1 MNVVEP
7 IYVFGHKNPDTDSVT
22 GAISYAYLK
31 NKLGVNAVPK
41 VLGSLSKETEFVL
54 NYFNVPRPAYLNDV
68 KVQLKDVN
76 FHKNYVLNENKPIID
91 AFNVMNV
98 NAITGL
104 PLVDDNRMFKGYVSL
119 KEIAADMIYN
129 ENLLVDTD
137 FLNLVKVL
145 DSTDYMMF
153 DNHITGYAHA
163 ATFDDETFIN
173 NIELDHE
180 SILITG
186 DREKL
191 IEHAIERGVKLII
204 LIKNRSLS
212 KRLRSLAQ
220 KKHINIISSPKS
232 SFKIARVLCLAN
244 PIKTIKRGQATVYFN
259 ELDYLTYF
267 NDETSKLKHT
277 NYPIVNNKGVCLGML
292 RTIEAHEV
300 KRKKVILVDHN
311 MSSQSVDGLYE
322 SDIVEIIDHHN
333 IGDINTSMPINF
345 RNMSVGSVNTIIHEL
360 YKENG
365 VKIPSSI
372 AGLMLSGIIS
382 DTLLLQ
388 SPTTTELD
396 RAVAKSLAKI
406 AKVDIKKYGI
416 EMLESGVDIK
426 GLSANE
432 IIYKDFKT
440 YKINDHPMSI
450 GQVFTTD
457 YKLFKDREGEL
468 IEELNQI
475 ARNHEY
481 AVCAL
486 FVTNF
491 LTNDSNILFS
501 DNSKR
506 ILEQAYNKSD
516 LKEGAILKNVVS
528 RKKQM
533 VPCIMDV
540 VEHL

>member
-1 MNVVEP
+1 MEP
-7 IYVFGHKNPDTDSVT
+7 IYVFGHKNPDTDSVC

-31 NKLGVNAVPK
+31 NKLGVKAEPRVIGEIN
-41 VLGSLSKETEFVL
+41 KETEYVL
-54 NYFNVPRPAYLNDV
+54 KYFKIEVPHYLNDV

-76 FHKNYVLNENKPIID
+76 FHKNYLLNENKPIID
-91 AFNVMNV
+91 AFNVMNL

-104 PLVDDNRMFKGYVSL
+104 PLVDDNKKFKGYVSL

-137 FLNLVKVL
+137 FINLVNVL
-145 DSTDYMMF
+145 DAKEYLKYD
-153 DNHITGYAHA
+153 DHITGYAHA

-173 NIELDHE
+173 NIELDKE
-180 SILITG
+180 SILIVG

-191 IEHAIERGVKLII
+191 IEHAINKGVKMII
-204 LIKNRSLS
+204 LVKNRPLS
-212 KRLRSLAQ
+212 SRLKHLAV
-220 KKHINIISSPKS
+220 KNKINVIISTKS
-232 SFKIARVLCLAN
+232 SFKVARVLCLAN
-244 PIKTIKRGQATVYFN
+244 PIKTIKRGQETIYFN
-259 ELDYLTYF
+259 EQDYLTYF

-292 RTIEAHEV
+292 RTIDAHEV

-311 MSSQSVDGLYE
+311 MTSQSIDGLYE
-322 SDIVEIIDHHN
+322 AEILEIIDHHN
-333 IGDINTSMPINF
+333 IGDINTSAPINF
-345 RNMSVGSVNTIIHEL
+345 RNMSVGSVNTIIYL
-360 YKENG
+360 MYKENG
-365 VKIPSSI
+365 IRIPQNI

-396 RAVAKSLAKI
+396 KVVASTLAHT
-406 AKVDIKKYGI
+406 AKLNMKKYGLD
-416 EMLESGVDIK
+416 MLSSGVDIK
-426 GLSANE
+426 GFTANE
-432 IIYKDFKT
+432 IVYRDFKT
-440 YKINDHPMSI
+440 YKINDHSMAI

-457 YKLFKDREGEL
+457 YKMYKERENEL
-468 IEELNQI
+468 VEELNRL
-475 ARNHEY
+475 AANNSFS
-481 AVCAL
+481 VCAL

-491 LTNDSNILFS
+491 LTNDSNILYS
-501 DNSKR
+501 ENSKR
-506 ILEQAYNKSD
+506 ILEQAYNINE
-516 LKEGAILKNVVS
+516 LHEGDVIKNVVS

>member
-1 MNVVEP
+1 MEP
-7 IYVFGHKNPDTDSVT
+7 IYVFGHKNPDTDSVC

-31 NKLGVNAVPK
+31 NKLGVKAEPRVIGEIN
-41 VLGSLSKETEFVL
+41 KETEYVL
-54 NYFNVPRPAYLNDV
+54 KYFKVEVPHYLNDV

-76 FHKNYVLNENKPIID
+76 FHKNYLLNENKPIID
-91 AFNVMNV
+91 AFNVMNL

-104 PLVDDNRMFKGYVSL
+104 PLVDDNKKFKGYVSL

-137 FLNLVKVL
+137 FINLVNVL
-145 DSTDYMMF
+145 DAKEYLKYD
-153 DNHITGYAHA
+153 DHITGYAHA

-173 NIELDHE
+173 NIELDKE
-180 SILITG
+180 SILIVG

-191 IEHAIERGVKLII
+191 IEHAINKGVKMII
-204 LIKNRSLS
+204 LVKNRPLS
-212 KRLRSLAQ
+212 SRLKHLAV
-220 KKHINIISSPKS
+220 KNKINVIISPKS
-232 SFKIARVLCLAN
+232 SFKVARVLCLAN
-244 PIKTIKRGQATVYFN
+244 PIKTIKRGQETIYFN
-259 ELDYLTYF
+259 EQDYLTYF

-292 RTIEAHEV
+292 RTIDAHEV

-311 MSSQSVDGLYE
+311 MTSQSIDGLYE
-322 SDIVEIIDHHN
+322 AEILEIIDHHN
-333 IGDINTSMPINF
+333 IGDINTSAPINF
-345 RNMSVGSVNTIIHEL
+345 RNMSVGSVNTIIYL
-360 YKENG
+360 MYKENG
-365 VKIPSSI
+365 IRIPQNI

-396 RAVAKSLAKI
+396 KVVASTLAHT
-406 AKVDIKKYGI
+406 AKLNMKKYGLD
-416 EMLESGVDIK
+416 MLSSGVDIK
-426 GLSANE
+426 GFTANE
-432 IIYKDFKT
+432 IVYRDFKT
-440 YKINDHPMSI
+440 YKINDHSMAI

-457 YKLFKDREGEL
+457 YKMYKERENEL
-468 IEELNQI
+468 VEELNRL
-475 ARNHEY
+475 AANNSFS
-481 AVCAL
+481 VCAL

-491 LTNDSNILFS
+491 LTNDSNILYS
-501 DNSKR
+501 ENSKR
-506 ILEQAYNKSD
+506 ILEQAYNINE
-516 LKEGAILKNVVS
+516 LHEGDVIKNVVS

>member
-1 MNVVEP
+1 MEP
-7 IYVFGHKNPDTDSVT
+7 IYVFGHKNPDTDSVC
-22 GAISYAYLK
+22 GSIAYAYLK
-31 NKLGVNAVPK
+31 NKLGVKAEPRVIGEIN
-41 VLGSLSKETEFVL
+41 KETEYVL
-54 NYFNVPRPAYLNDV
+54 NYFKIEVPHYLNDV

-76 FHKNYVLNENKPIID
+76 FHKNYLLNENKPIID
-91 AFNVMNV
+91 AFNVMNL

-104 PLVDDNRMFKGYVSL
+104 PLVDDNKKFKGYVSL

-137 FLNLVKVL
+137 FINLVNVL
-145 DSTDYMMF
+145 EAKEYLKYDE
-153 DNHITGYAHA
+153 HITGYAHA

-173 NIELDHE
+173 NIELDKE
-180 SILITG
+180 SILIVG

-191 IEHAIERGVKLII
+191 IEHAINKGVKMII
-204 LIKNRSLS
+204 LVKNRPLS
-212 KRLRSLAQ
+212 SRLKHLAV
-220 KKHINIISSPKS
+220 KNKIIVIISPKS
-232 SFKIARVLCLAN
+232 SFKVARVLCLAN
-244 PIKTIKRGQATVYFN
+244 PIKTIKRGQETIYFN
-259 ELDYLTYF
+259 EQDYLTYF

-292 RTIEAHEV
+292 RTIDAHEV

-311 MSSQSVDGLYE
+311 MTSQSIDGLYE
-322 SDIVEIIDHHN
+322 SEILEIIDHHN
-333 IGDINTSMPINF
+333 IGDVNTSAPINF
-345 RNMSVGSVNTIIHEL
+345 RNMSVGSVNTIIYL
-360 YKENG
+360 MYKENG
-365 VKIPSSI
+365 IRIPQNI

-396 RAVAKSLAKI
+396 KIVANTLAHT
-406 AKVDIKKYGI
+406 AKVNIKKYGLD
-416 EMLESGVDIK
+416 MLSSGVDIK
-426 GLSANE
+426 GLTANE
-432 IIYKDFKT
+432 IVYRDFKT
-440 YKINDHPMSI
+440 YKINDHSMAI

-457 YKLFKDREGEL
+457 YKMYKERENEL
-468 IEELNQI
+468 VEELNRL
-475 ARNHEY
+475 ATNNEFS
-481 AVCAL
+481 VCTL

-491 LTNDSNILFS
+491 LTNDSNILYS

-506 ILEQAYNKSD
+506 ILEQAYN
-516 LKEGAILKNVVS
+516 LNELHEGDVIKNVVS

>member
-1 MNVVEP
+1 MEP
-7 IYVFGHKNPDTDSVT
+7 IYVFGHKNPDTDSVC

-31 NKLGVNAVPK
+31 NKLGVKAEPRVIGEIN
-41 VLGSLSKETEFVL
+41 KETEYVL
-54 NYFNVPRPAYLNDV
+54 KYFKTEVPHYLNDV

-76 FHKNYVLNENKPIID
+76 FHKNYLLNENKPIID
-91 AFNVMNV
+91 AFNVMNL

-104 PLVDDNRMFKGYVSL
+104 PLVDDNKKFKGYVSL

-137 FLNLVKVL
+137 FINLVNVL
-145 DSTDYMMF
+145 EAKEYLKYDE
-153 DNHITGYAHA
+153 HITGYAHA

-173 NIELDHE
+173 NIELDKE
-180 SILITG
+180 SILIVG

-191 IEHAIERGVKLII
+191 IEHAINKGVKMII
-204 LIKNRSLS
+204 LVKNRPLS
-212 KRLRSLAQ
+212 SRLKHLAV
-220 KKHINIISSPKS
+220 KNKINVIISPKS
-232 SFKIARVLCLAN
+232 SFKVARVLCLAN
-244 PIKTIKRGQATVYFN
+244 PIKTIKRGQETIYFN
-259 ELDYLTYF
+259 EQDYLTYF

-292 RTIEAHEV
+292 RTIDAHEV

-311 MSSQSVDGLYE
+311 MTSQSIDGLYE
-322 SDIVEIIDHHN
+322 SEILEIIDHHN
-333 IGDINTSMPINF
+333 IGDINTSAPINF
-345 RNMSVGSVNTIIHEL
+345 RNMSVGSVNTIIYL
-360 YKENG
+360 MYKENG
-365 VKIPSSI
+365 IRIPQNI

-396 RAVAKSLAKI
+396 KVVASSLAHT
-406 AKVDIKKYGI
+406 AKVNMKKYGLD
-416 EMLESGVDIK
+416 MLSSGVDIK
-426 GLSANE
+426 GLTANE
-432 IIYKDFKT
+432 IVYRDFKT
-440 YKINDHPMSI
+440 YKINDHSMAI

-457 YKLFKDREGEL
+457 YKMYKERENEL
-468 IEELNQI
+468 VEELNRL
-475 ARNHEY
+475 AANNSFS
-481 AVCAL
+481 VCAL

-491 LTNDSNILFS
+491 LTNDSNILYS
-501 DNSKR
+501 ENSKR
-506 ILEQAYNKSD
+506 ILEQAYNINE
-516 LKEGAILKNVVS
+516 LHEGDVIKNVVS